1 MINDAIEEWRDV
13 VGYEGLYK
21 VSSYGRIKSYHKR
34 YKKPRILKTSMTTTG
49 YRKVELRKNKVKK
62 SLKIHRLVAEAF
74 ISNEEKKPYVNHLDS
89 NPLNNNVNNLEWCTQ
104 KENMIHS
111 AIFGNHKSFAWKNK
125 EQVISEYISGK
136 SIRYLA
142 KKYSG
147 TNCNT
152 IVEVLKRENIKRRTR
167 TEQRMKYDYSR
178 KEMVSMFESGLRN
191 VDIARNLGIPR
202 VLVNT
207 YKYKWK
213 KGEKL
218 C

>member
-1 MINDAIEEWRDV
+1 MLNNVEEWRDV

-21 VSSYGRIKSYHKR
+21 VSSHGRIKSYHER

-49 YRKVELRKNKVKK
+49 YRKVELAKNKKKK
-62 SLKIHRLVAEAF
+62 SLKVHRIVAEAF
-74 ISNEEKKPYVNHLDS
+74 ILNEENKPYVNHLDS

-125 EQVISEYISGK
+125 EQVISEYVSGK
-136 SIRYLA
+136 SITYLA
-142 KKYSG
+142 KKYG
-147 TNCNT
+147 RTNCNT
-152 IVEVLKRENIKRRTR
+152 IIEVLKRGKIKRRTR
-167 TEQRMKYDYSR
+167 TEQRMKYNYSR
-178 KEMVSMFESGLRN
+178 KEMVSMFENGLRN

-207 YKYKWK
+207 YKHKWK

>member
-1 MINDAIEEWRDV
+1 MLNNVEEWRDV

-21 VSSYGRIKSYHKR
+21 VSSHGRIKSYHER

-49 YRKVELRKNKVKK
+49 YRKVELAKNKKKK
-62 SLKIHRLVAEAF
+62 SLKVHRIVAEAF
-74 ISNEEKKPYVNHLDS
+74 ILNEENKPYVNHLDS

-125 EQVISEYISGK
+125 EQVISEYVSGK
-136 SIRYLA
+136 SITYLA
-142 KKYSG
+142 KKYG
-147 TNCNT
+147 RTNCNT
-152 IVEVLKRENIKRRTR
+152 IIDVLKRGKIKRRTR
-167 TEQRMKYDYSR
+167 TEQRMKYNYSR
-178 KEMVSMFESGLRN
+178 KEMVSMFENGLRN

-207 YKYKWK
+207 YKHKWK

>member
-1 MINDAIEEWRDV
+1 MYDTTAEEWRDI

-21 VSSYGRIKSYHKR
+21 ISSHGRVKSYHAR

-49 YRKVELRKNKVKK
+49 YRKVELAKNKVKK
-62 SLKIHRLVAEAF
+62 SLKVHRLVAEAF
-74 ISNEEKKPYVNHLDS
+74 IPNKENKPYVNHLDS
-89 NPLNNNVNNLEWCTQ
+89 NPLNNNVENLEWCTQ
-104 KENMIHS
+104 KENMVHS
-111 AIFGNHKSFAWKNK
+111 SIYGNHKSFAWKNK

-136 SIRYLA
+136 SIKYLA

-147 TNCNT
+147 TNCTT
-152 IVEVLKRENIKRRTR
+152 IIEVLKREKIKRRTY
-167 TEQRMKYDYSR
+167 TEQRMKYKYSR
-178 KEMVSMFESGLRN
+178 KEMVSMFENGLRN
-191 VDIARNLGIPR
+191 VDISRILGIPTA
-202 VLVNT
+202 LVGT

>member
-1 MINDAIEEWRDV
+1 MLNNIEEWRDV

-21 VSSYGRIKSYHKR
+21 VSSHGRIKSYHER

-49 YRKVELRKNKVKK
+49 YRKVELAKNKKKK
-62 SLKIHRLVAEAF
+62 SLKVHRIVAEAF
-74 ISNEEKKPYVNHLDS
+74 ILNEENKPYVNHLDS

-125 EQVISEYISGK
+125 EQVISEYVSGK
-136 SIRYLA
+136 SITYLA
-142 KKYSG
+142 KKYG
-147 TNCNT
+147 RTNCNT
-152 IVEVLKRENIKRRTR
+152 IIEVLKRGKIKRRTR
-167 TEQRMKYDYSR
+167 TEQRMKYNYSR
-178 KEMVSMFESGLRN
+178 KEMVSMFENGLRN

-207 YKYKWK
+207 YKHKWK